1 MNPIQPEP
9 QQPQPGPLLDDVR
22 ARIDVTR
29 RQAATAVN
37 LGLTLLYWR
46 IGRRIGEDVLG
57 GERAAYGEQ
66 IVSTL
71 SRQLVSE
78 YGRSFGV
85 SNLRHMLRFAESFP
99 EEQIVYAL
107 SRQLAVVESEIKV
120 LAAGIARPLGEVT
133 A

>member
-9 QQPQPGPLLDDVR
+9 QQREPGPLLDDVR
-22 ARIDVTR
+22 ALIDVTR

-37 LGLTLLYWR
+37 MGLTLLYWR

-71 SRQLVSE
+71 SRQLVGE

-99 EEQIVYAL
+99 DEQIVCAL

-120 LAAGIARPLGEVT
+120 LAAGIALELGQT
-133 A
+133 

>member
-107 SRQLAVVESEIKV
+107 SRQFSWTHWARIDAKAGAV
-120 LAAGIARPLGEVT
+120 
-133 A
+133 